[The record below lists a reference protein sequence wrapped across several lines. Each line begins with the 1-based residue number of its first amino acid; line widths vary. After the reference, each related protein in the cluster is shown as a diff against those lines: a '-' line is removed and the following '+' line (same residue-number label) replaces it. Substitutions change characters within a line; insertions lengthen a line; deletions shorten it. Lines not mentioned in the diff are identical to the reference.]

1 MNRIAFGT
9 DGIRGQVG
17 QFPITLEGFNL
28 LGQACRLW
36 LTNQG
41 LPLALAVGWDTR
53 ESGSALAQ
61 AFADGLGSEA
71 HIVFLG
77 ITPTPGVSL
86 YVEHEK
92 MALGVAITA
101 SHNPY
106 TDNGFKLFGPNGAKL
121 SRASEKAIEQLAEGL
136 SFQNIRCSTI
146 EKIAGSEYVLTYWK
160 QRLAPNTFAG
170 RKIVLD
176 TANGATVF
184 TTLPLLRYLGLEV
197 VSLGNKP
204 NGHNI
209 NEHCGSEHVEE
220 LRQAVVDSKAWL
232 GFAQDGDGDRL
243 RVIDEQGVLLDGD
256 CVLGLLAIDASARH
270 QLKNNCLVCTEQS
283 NSGLS
288 DSLHSLGIKTLR
300 CGIGD
305 REVFYTLESVGGN
318 LGGESSGH
326 IILKDEAP
334 TGDGLRVLLHLLT
347 LARQQPLHQ
356 RAQQIHLCPKAEA
369 SLLVRQKLP
378 LEQLNH
384 LNKLRERLISAKRIH
399 IRYSGTENKLRFL
412 VESNTQQEC
421 TEQLQA
427 LIQAAEEDF
436 KINA

>member
-9 DGIRGQVG
+9 DGIRSQVG
-17 QFPITLEGFNL
+17 QFPITPEGFNL
-28 LGQACRLW
+28 LGQACRAW
-36 LTNQG
+36 LMNQG
-41 LPLALAVGWDTR
+41 LPLKLAVGWDTR
-53 ESGSALAQ
+53 ESGPALAQ
-61 AFADGLGSEA
+61 AFADGMGA
-71 HIVFLG
+71 NARIVFLG
-77 ITPTPGVSL
+77 ITPTPGISL

-106 TDNGFKLFGPNGAKL
+106 TDNGFKLFGGNGAKL
-121 SRASEKAIEQLAEGL
+121 SRLSEQAIEQVAEGL
-136 SFQNIRCSTI
+136 RFQNTRCSVIQTVS
-146 EKIAGSEYVLTYWK
+146 GSDYVLAYWK
-160 QRLAPNTFAG
+160 QRLTSNAFAG

-197 VSLGNKP
+197 VSLGNDP
-204 NGHNI
+204 NGRNI
-209 NEHCGSEHVEE
+209 NEQCGSEHVEG
-220 LRQAVVDSKAWL
+220 LRKAVVDSKAWL

-243 RVIDEQGVLLDGD
+243 RVIDEQGSLLDGD
-256 CVLGLLAIDASARH
+256 CVLGLLAIDAFAHH

-288 DSLHSLGIKTLR
+288 DSLRSLGIETIQ

-305 REVFYTLESVGGN
+305 REVFYALESVGGN

-334 TGDGLRVLLHLLT
+334 TGDGLRVLLRLLT
-347 LARQQPLHQ
+347 LAQQQPLYQ

-369 SLLVRQKLP
+369 SLPVKQKLP
-378 LEQLNH
+378 LEQLSH
-384 LNKLRERLISAKRIH
+384 LNKLRERLTSAKRIH

-412 VESNTQQEC
+412 VESSTQQEC
-421 TEQLQA
+421 AEQLQA
-427 LIQAAEEDF
+427 LMQAAEEDF
-436 KINA
+436 KD